1 MRMIVEVAF
10 GIWLDIHLT
19 SEYRVFRL
27 SLAPVAYISSAEHNQ
42 DYSSHYICES
52 VQGLN
57 SSFVIEVLS
66 STATL
71 TTSMWAFYGQH
82 RPGVSMA
89 RNVCEHFM
97 VSTGQECQWWGM
109 CSGCSSSIE
118 CKRLLDH
125 VQSLIHSLSVKTC
138 SGLNFSR
145 LPHLPSNSKQVSQG
159 LACFVMA
166 WF

>member
-1 MRMIVEVAF
+1 LFVFLHGRNTQDHMRMIVEVAF

-82 RPGVSMA
+82 QPGVSMA
-89 RNVCEHFM
+89 RNVFWVFWLYRMQKIIGPCA
-97 VSTGQECQWWGM
+97 VINTLTECPNLLW
-109 CSGCSSSIE
+109 IE
-118 CKRLLDH
+118 FFKA
-125 VQSLIHSLSVKTC
+125 SPFAI
-138 SGLNFSR
+138 
-145 LPHLPSNSKQVSQG
+145 
-159 LACFVMA
+159 
-166 WF
+166 